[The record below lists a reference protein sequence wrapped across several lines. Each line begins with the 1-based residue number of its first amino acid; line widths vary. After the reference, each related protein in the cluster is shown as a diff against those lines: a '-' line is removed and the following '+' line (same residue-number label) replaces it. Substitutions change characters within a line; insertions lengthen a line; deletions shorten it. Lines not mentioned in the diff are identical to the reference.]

1 MAKYHHAENWENP
14 QRKSWEKCVS
24 DGQRQTGGQ
33 TNRTDFLGPLPQKW
47 KFDHV
52 FQKFE
57 DKIYLNYFS
66 LILSHIEIIN
76 TRQKIITN
84 INKIVFAISNRKIK
98 TSKLL
103 LIKYIKITKLFT
115 VWSNDQVCTNFR
127 ISILYYSTNR

>member
-1 MAKYHHAENWENP
+1 MCHRWTE
-14 QRKSWEKCVS
+14 
-24 DGQRQTGGQ
+24 RQTGGL
-33 TNRTDFLGPLPQKW
+33 TNRTNFLGPLTQNW
-47 KFDHV
+47 KFDRV

-103 LIKYIKITKLFT
+103 LIKHIKITKLFT
-115 VWSNDQVCTNFR
+115 V
-127 ISILYYSTNR
+127 